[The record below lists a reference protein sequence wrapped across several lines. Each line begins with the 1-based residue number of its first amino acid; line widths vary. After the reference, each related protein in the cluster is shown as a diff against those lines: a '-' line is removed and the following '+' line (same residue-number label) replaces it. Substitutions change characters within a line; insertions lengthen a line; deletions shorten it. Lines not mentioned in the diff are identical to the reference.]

1 MLEKVKTTAAK
12 NNAHITKFATFKNGG
27 LFDQNP
33 ISAKEGLTPLK
44 KGLPTEKYGGY
55 NSTKTMFFIPVRYR
69 AGKKTDIIIMPVEL
83 LYGKNSLRM
92 RLLPKSIPS
101 TDWDAFSKRP

>member
-55 NSTKTMFFIPVRYR
+55 NKAGSMFFIPVRYR
-69 AGKKTDIIIMPVEL
+69 VGKKRI
-83 LYGKNSLRM
+83 
-92 RLLPKSIPS
+92 
-101 TDWDAFSKRP
+101 